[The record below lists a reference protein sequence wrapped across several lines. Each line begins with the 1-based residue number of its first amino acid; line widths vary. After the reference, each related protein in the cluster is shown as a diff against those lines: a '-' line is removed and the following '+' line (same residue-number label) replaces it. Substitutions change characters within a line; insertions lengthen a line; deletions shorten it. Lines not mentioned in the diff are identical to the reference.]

1 MSEHDGDRP
10 AFPMFN
16 MNPLPGTA
24 GMSIREHAAIT
35 LRVPDSG
42 QPWLDDMIGDARRWD
57 AAQAIAAGLIVGCAG
72 YLGREADGSPHF
84 SAYASGPCNSVIA
97 NRATVLADA
106 LLSALKPAEWRTP
119 DQTPVDGQRCEIVR
133 AQVHGGGS
141 FFGTWGDIG
150 YSIYGS
156 GGHFA
161 VDGGGQLG
169 LPIDVEKWRPLAARS
184 GTEG

>member
-42 QPWLDDMIGDARRWD
+42 QPWLDDMIREARRWD
-57 AAQAIAAGLIVGCAG
+57 AMERVLAAFASNTGTMEAIGKVARAGGIDNETAAT
-72 YLGREADGSPHF
+72 LGAETF
-84 SAYASGPCNSVIA
+84 
-97 NRATVLADA
+97 ADA

-119 DQTPVDGQRCEIVR
+119 DQTPVDDQRCEIVR
-133 AQVHGGGS
+133 AQVHGGGT